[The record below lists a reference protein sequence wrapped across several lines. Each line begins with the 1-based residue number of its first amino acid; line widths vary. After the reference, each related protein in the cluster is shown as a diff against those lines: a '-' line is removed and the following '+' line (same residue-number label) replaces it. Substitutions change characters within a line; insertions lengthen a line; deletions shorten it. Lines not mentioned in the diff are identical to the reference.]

1 MGVVVGEGVSGLVDE
16 QSQGVVLVVGAWHV
30 EAEATV
36 PAVHGVEEGVEV
48 CGLPVF
54 VDAQGGE
61 GVAQSAD
68 VMVSHQPGQVLVEEG
83 CEFLQPQ
90 GFLLFAATGVSSLVL
105 LAFARACACVGDHLG
120 T

>member
-1 MGVVVGEGVSGLVDE
+1 MGVVVGEGVSGLMDE

-36 PAVHGVEEGVEV
+36 PAVHGVEV

-90 GFLLFAATGVSSLVL
+90 GFLLWCCWPSHAP
-105 LAFARACACVGDHLG
+105 ARALV
-120 T
+120 TI

>member
-1 MGVVVGEGVSGLVDE
+1 MEDHLSSGGSAPKVSLPPPLDGNWVR
-16 QSQGVVLVVGAWHV
+16 VVLVVGAWHV

-68 VMVSHQPGQVLVEEG
+68 VMVSHQPGQVLAEVG

-90 GFLLFAATGVSSLVL
+90 GFSTIDCHS
-105 LAFARACACVGDHLG
+105 
-120 T
+120 